1 MPGSISEYTV
11 YDIIIQCHVH
21 AELHSCVHCFIYSLT
36 VHGLSGWYKL
46 KLPQPCSS
54 MNYMNIK
61 VSALEYLFLL
71 SLPPRYFKTQT
82 KHISVSTIT

>member
-46 KLPQPCSS
+46 KLAQPCSS
-54 MNYMNIK
+54 MNNMNIK
-61 VSALEYLFLL
+61 VSALEYQPVAFLVIL
-71 SLPPRYFKTQT
+71 TSQVL
-82 KHISVSTIT
+82 